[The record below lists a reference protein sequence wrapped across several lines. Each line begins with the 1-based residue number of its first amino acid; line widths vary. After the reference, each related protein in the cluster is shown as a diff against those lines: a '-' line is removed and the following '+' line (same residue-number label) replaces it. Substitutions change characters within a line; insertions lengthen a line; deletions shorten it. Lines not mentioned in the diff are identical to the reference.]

1 LGAQTHV
8 HDPRNETVLVYVD
21 GALVPRDQATV
32 SVFDAGFVL
41 GDGIWEA
48 VRLHQGAP
56 LFLDAHLDRLYAGAR
71 AIRLDVGLDRA
82 ALTAAVGRTLEAN
95 RMTDGVHVRVMV
107 TRGRKAT
114 PNQDPRNTVGGAT
127 VVIVAEY
134 KRPDPA
140 IAERGLVLATSS
152 VRCTPPDAFDM
163 RLNSHSRLNLIT
175 ALLEAI
181 EQGADEALMLDPRGF
196 VSTCNSTN
204 FFFVTGGTVRTS
216 TGEYCFNGIT
226 RGHVIA
232 LCRDHA
238 VPVELGEFTLDD
250 VYAADE
256 AFVTGTFGGLTP
268 VARIDGRPMGG
279 AGGRPVRDR
288 LHGLYRELVEREAA
302 RHGTGR
308 RPVPPRCG
316 GPDL

>member
-1 LGAQTHV
+1 MGAQTHV
-8 HDPRNETVLVYVD
+8 HDLRNEGVLVYVD
-21 GALVPRDQATV
+21 GALVPRNRATV

-48 VRLHQGAP
+48 VRLHRGAL
-56 LFLDAHLDRLYAGAR
+56 LFLEAHLDRLYAGAR

-82 ALTAAVGRTLEAN
+82 ALVAAIRRTLDVN
-95 RMTDGVHVRVMV
+95 RMADGVHVRVMV

-114 PNQDPRNTVGGAT
+114 PNQDPRNTLGPAT

-134 KRPDPA
+134 KTPDPEA
-140 IAERGLVLATSS
+140 AGRGLVLATSA
-152 VRCTPPDAFDM
+152 VRCTPPSAFDM
-163 RLNSHSRLNLIT
+163 RLNSHSRLHLIT
-175 ALLEAI
+175 ALIDAV

-204 FFFVTGGTVRTS
+204 FFFVSGGTVRTS

-232 LCRDHA
+232 LCREHGI
-238 VPVELGEFTLDD
+238 PIELGDFGLAD
-250 VYAADE
+250 VYGADE

-268 VARIDGRPMGG
+268 VARIDGREMGR
-279 AGGRPVRDR
+279 AGRRPVCDR
-288 LHGLYRELVEREAA
+288 LHGLYRDLVEREAA
-302 RHGTGR
+302 RSFPGR
-308 RPVPPRCG
+308 PQ
-316 GPDL
+316 

>member
-1 LGAQTHV
+1 MGAQTHV
-8 HDPRNETVLVYVD
+8 HDPRNEGVLVYVD
-21 GALVPRDQATV
+21 GALLPRDQATV

-48 VRLHQGAP
+48 VRLHQGAL

-71 AIRLDVGLDRA
+71 AIRLDIGLDRG
-82 ALTAAVGRTLEAN
+82 ALLSAIRRTLEAN
-95 RMTDGVHVRVMV
+95 RMADGVHVRVMV
-107 TRGRKAT
+107 TRGRKTT
-114 PNQDPRNTVGGAT
+114 PNQDPRNTVGRAT

-134 KRPDPA
+134 KKPDPQL
-140 IAERGLVLATSS
+140 AERGLVLATSA

-204 FFFVTGGTVRTS
+204 FFFVSGGAVGTS
-216 TGEYCFNGIT
+216 TGEYCFHGIT
-226 RGHVIA
+226 RGHVID
-232 LCRDHA
+232 LCREDGITIG
-238 VPVELGEFTLDD
+238 LGDFTLDD

-268 VARIDGRPMGG
+268 VVRIDGREMGG
-279 AGGRPVRDR
+279 PGRRPVRDR

-302 RHGTGR
+302 RVMGPSTR
-308 RPVPPRCG
+308 RS
-316 GPDL
+316 